1 MKISRQLLFVIG
13 IAFACLI
20 TGCNKVTGFTATP
33 SANAPISINACVA
46 ADAFIT
52 LNGQVTWTGDGHVT
66 TIKFTDPSPFQNG
79 DTFQLND
86 ATPVPSGPLTQAA
99 QNCASNSPTGI
110 CGFKYTIV
118 ESTGCT
124 KDPIVVVTK

>member
-1 MKISRQLLFVIG
+1 MKITRQLVFAVS
-13 IAFACLI
+13 IAWVCVI
-20 TGCNKVTGFTATP
+20 TGCNKITGFTANP

-52 LNGQVTWTGDGHVT
+52 LNGQVTWTGDGNLT
-66 TIKFTDPSPFQNG
+66 TIVFQDPSPFTAG
-79 DTFQLND
+79 DTYQLVD
-86 ATPVPSGPLTQAA
+86 KTPKPSGPLTQAA

-110 CGFKYTIV
+110 CGFKYTIS